1 MTQCVRLPGV
11 RAAGFQN
18 GVFIAMCNRVGAEG
32 EVVFCGEF
40 MVVGLAGDVVVK
52 AGTSEQLLI
61 ADLDLTEDPRARAT
75 LPVAQ
80 TTGSVRVK
88 HMDARCSARTQD
100 GDAVAAN
107 RRWRGP

>member
-88 HMDARCSARTQD
+88 HMNVRSSCGASRDCS
-100 GDAVAAN
+100 
-107 RRWRGP
+107 P